1 MVELVAA
8 MERKDLEEQL
18 KALPARPG
26 VYLFKDAGDNVL
38 YAGKAASLYH
48 RVGSYFG
55 SSQDASPK
63 LRRLVAQVAQFEFFV
78 TDSEQEAIL
87 LECNLIKKYRP
98 RFNVRLK
105 DDKTYPYLK
114 VSLGEDWPRVYIT
127 RRLENDGARYFGPYA
142 SAGSVRTTLA
152 LLRKLFPFRSC
163 KKSITDS
170 QSQPCLEYHI
180 GRCLGPCT
188 GAVTQEEYRQVID
201 QIVLFLEGK
210 QEVIVR
216 ELRRNMAAA
225 AKNLEFEKAALL
237 RDQVQSVERVI
248 ERQKIASPDEE
259 MDVIAFAQARDQAY
273 VLVYSIR
280 NGKLLGRES
289 FVLTGTQG
297 EGPVKIMTSFVQ
309 QFYSSAPFIPKQ
321 VLLQH
326 SLEDVPMVQQ
336 WLESQKRAKVK
347 VWVPRRG
354 VRKGLVDMVAENARQ
369 GLEQMR
375 IKLLTEPE
383 VTAKA
388 LAELESELQLPRP
401 PRRVECYDI
410 ADIRGTSAVGAMVVF
425 EGGQPKR
432 SHYRRFKIKT
442 VPGANDYAMMQ
453 EVLWR
458 RFRKAATEPI
468 GSTWATVP
476 DLVLID
482 GGKGQLNAAL
492 EVLQEYGLDNLAVAS
507 LAKQREEL
515 FIPAQSEPVILPRDS
530 QALYLVQRVRDEAHR
545 FAVSYHRTVRRK
557 RGLASQLE
565 EVPGI
570 GPKRRQ
576 ALLQHFGSIEAIRQA
591 SVDEMAA
598 VPGMTRRVAEQL
610 KEALG

>member
-38 YAGKAASLYH
+38 YVGKAASLYH

-210 QEVIVR
+210 QEVIAR

-482 GGKGQLNAAL
+482 GGKGHVNAAA
-492 EVLQEYGLDNLAVAS
+492 EVVEQAQVGSVSCASIAKGNEAVF
-507 LAKQREEL
+507 LPGMPDP
-515 FIPAQSEPVILPRDS
+515 IMLPRDS
-530 QALYLVQRVRDEAHR
+530 AGLYLLQRIRDEAHR
-545 FAVSYHRTVRRK
+545 FAQGYYHKVRHR
-557 RGLASQLE
+557 
-565 EVPGI
+565 EVFRSALDGIPGI
-570 GPKRRQ
+570 GAKRKR
-576 ALLQHFGSIEAIRQA
+576 ALLKKFRSAADIRAA
-591 SVDEMAA
+591 SVEELRS
-598 VPGMTRRVAEQL
+598 VPGMTGDAARRL
-610 KEALG
+610 KEYL

>member
-38 YAGKAASLYH
+38 YVGKAASLYH

-114 VSLGEDWPRVYIT
+114 VSLGEDWPGVYIT

-482 GGKGQLNAAL
+482 GGKGHVNAAA
-492 EVLQEYGLDNLAVAS
+492 EVVEQAQVGSVSCASIAKGNEAVF
-507 LAKQREEL
+507 LPGMPDP
-515 FIPAQSEPVILPRDS
+515 IMLPRDS
-530 QALYLVQRVRDEAHR
+530 AGLYLLQRIRDEAHR
-545 FAVSYHRTVRRK
+545 FAQGYYHKVRHR
-557 RGLASQLE
+557 
-565 EVPGI
+565 EVFRSALDGIPGI
-570 GPKRRQ
+570 GAKRKR
-576 ALLQHFGSIEAIRQA
+576 ALLKKFRSAADIRAA
-591 SVDEMAA
+591 SVEELRS
-598 VPGMTRRVAEQL
+598 VPGMTGDAARRL
-610 KEALG
+610 KEYL

>member
-38 YAGKAASLYH
+38 YVGKAASLYH

-163 KKSITDS
+163 KKSIADS

-482 GGKGQLNAAL
+482 GGKGHVNAAA
-492 EVLQEYGLDNLAVAS
+492 EVVEQAQVGSVSCASIAKGNEAVF
-507 LAKQREEL
+507 LPGMPDP
-515 FIPAQSEPVILPRDS
+515 IMLPRDS
-530 QALYLVQRVRDEAHR
+530 AGLYLLQRIRDEAHR
-545 FAVSYHRTVRRK
+545 FAQGYYHKVRHR
-557 RGLASQLE
+557 
-565 EVPGI
+565 EVFRSALDGIPGI
-570 GPKRRQ
+570 GAKRKR
-576 ALLQHFGSIEAIRQA
+576 ALLKKFRSVAAIRAA
-591 SVDEMAA
+591 SVEELRS
-598 VPGMTRRVAEQL
+598 VPGMTGDAARRL
-610 KEALG
+610 KEYL

>member
-1 MVELVAA
+1 

-38 YAGKAASLYH
+38 YVGKAASLYH

-482 GGKGQLNAAL
+482 GGKGHVNAAA
-492 EVLQEYGLDNLAVAS
+492 EVVEQAQVGSVSCASIAKGNEAVF
-507 LAKQREEL
+507 LPGMPDP
-515 FIPAQSEPVILPRDS
+515 IMLPRDS
-530 QALYLVQRVRDEAHR
+530 AGLYLLQRIRDEAHR
-545 FAVSYHRTVRRK
+545 FAQGYYHKVRHR
-557 RGLASQLE
+557 
-565 EVPGI
+565 EVFRSALDGIPGI
-570 GPKRRQ
+570 GAKRKR
-576 ALLQHFGSIEAIRQA
+576 ALLKKFRSAADIRAA
-591 SVDEMAA
+591 SVEELRS
-598 VPGMTRRVAEQL
+598 VPGMTGDAARRL
-610 KEALG
+610 KEYL

>member
-38 YAGKAASLYH
+38 YVGKAASLYH

-114 VSLGEDWPRVYIT
+114 VSLGEDWPGVYIT

-369 GLEQMR
+369 GLEQIR

-482 GGKGQLNAAL
+482 GGKGHVNAAA
-492 EVLQEYGLDNLAVAS
+492 EVVEQAQVGSVSCASIAKGNEAVF
-507 LAKQREEL
+507 LPGMPDP
-515 FIPAQSEPVILPRDS
+515 IMLPRDS
-530 QALYLVQRVRDEAHR
+530 AGLYLLQRIRDEAHR
-545 FAVSYHRTVRRK
+545 FAQGYYHKVRHR
-557 RGLASQLE
+557 
-565 EVPGI
+565 EVFRSALDGIPGI
-570 GPKRRQ
+570 GAKRKR
-576 ALLQHFGSIEAIRQA
+576 ALLKKFRSAADIRAA
-591 SVDEMAA
+591 SVEELRS
-598 VPGMTRRVAEQL
+598 VPGMTGDAARRL
-610 KEALG
+610 KEYL

>member
-1 MVELVAA
+1 

-38 YAGKAASLYH
+38 YVGKAASLYH

-114 VSLGEDWPRVYIT
+114 VSLGEDWPGVYIT

-482 GGKGQLNAAL
+482 GGKGHVNAAA
-492 EVLQEYGLDNLAVAS
+492 EVVEQAQVGSVSCASIAKGNEAVF
-507 LAKQREEL
+507 LPGMPDP
-515 FIPAQSEPVILPRDS
+515 IMLPRDS
-530 QALYLVQRVRDEAHR
+530 AGLYLLQRIRDEAHR
-545 FAVSYHRTVRRK
+545 FAQGYYHKVRHR
-557 RGLASQLE
+557 
-565 EVPGI
+565 EVFRSALDGIPGI
-570 GPKRRQ
+570 GAKRKR
-576 ALLQHFGSIEAIRQA
+576 ALLKKFRSAADIRAA
-591 SVDEMAA
+591 SVEELRS
-598 VPGMTRRVAEQL
+598 VPGMTGDAARRL
-610 KEALG
+610 KEYL

>member
-38 YAGKAASLYH
+38 YVGKAASLYH

-482 GGKGQLNAAL
+482 GGKGHVNAAA
-492 EVLQEYGLDNLAVAS
+492 EVVEQAQVGSVSCASIAKGNEAVF
-507 LAKQREEL
+507 LPGMPDP
-515 FIPAQSEPVILPRDS
+515 IMLPRDS
-530 QALYLVQRVRDEAHR
+530 AGLYLLQRIRDEAHR
-545 FAVSYHRTVRRK
+545 FAQGYYHKVRHR
-557 RGLASQLE
+557 
-565 EVPGI
+565 EVFRSALDGIPGI
-570 GPKRRQ
+570 GAKRKR
-576 ALLQHFGSIEAIRQA
+576 ALLKKFRSVAAIRAA
-591 SVDEMAA
+591 SVEELRS
-598 VPGMTRRVAEQL
+598 VPGMTGDAARRL
-610 KEALG
+610 KEYL